1 MLMQNLKSLLLRTL
15 LAAGM
20 LAGAG
25 HAFAGPLY
33 HVDIDT
39 HLLPGAGAYLDF
51 LFAGPA
57 SSAAPS
63 AAISNVTG
71 SFTEQDSFAW
81 GDPRGSLGTGLILGN
96 GDEFGEWVAF
106 GGILSFD
113 LSFAGANDAGTPGID
128 LSVALLGADQFSYA
142 PGTSGNLATFSL
154 QPGAPDGLTVE
165 RSLATVN
172 AVPEPASLG
181 LMAGGFALL
190 AGGLRRRRR

>member
-1 MLMQNLKSLLLRTL
+1 
-15 LAAGM
+15 
-20 LAGAG
+20 
-25 HAFAGPLY
+25 
-33 HVDIDT
+33 
-39 HLLPGAGAYLDF
+39 
-51 LFAGPA
+51 
-57 SSAAPS
+57 
-63 AAISNVTG
+63 
-71 SFTEQDSFAW
+71 
-81 GDPRGSLGTGLILGN
+81 
-96 GDEFGEWVAF
+96 VAF